1 MKKAALLSIFISSA
15 FWMNSCTI
23 CSCKK
28 VDCPQY
34 DNPSLDQWMKNSSG
48 KEFVFINSSSA
59 KDTFTILPIDVSSGY
74 QANKGCFEGGDG
86 GCNEYFRL
94 STTERIPNGNP
105 KFSLSYDAFTSWESK
120 TEERVN
126 IGVKDLEVVA
136 SAITDTGFI
145 FRSIGIRAFFQPI
158 VTLNGKTFSN
168 VQLIQVD
175 TNIKSAGVYRI
186 YFEKNTGLAAYEEY
200 PSHELWIRQ

>member
-1 MKKAALLSIFISSA
+1 MKKAALLLISISSA
-15 FWMNSCTI
+15 FWFNSCGI

-28 VDCPQY
+28 VDCPPY
-34 DNPSLDQWMKNSSG
+34 NNPSLDQWIKNSLG
-48 KEFVFINSSSA
+48 KEFVFINSA
-59 KDTFTILPIDVSSGY
+59 AVKDTFTIWPIDVSSGY
-74 QANKGCFEGGDG
+74 QANKGCIDGGDR
-86 GCNEYFRL
+86 GCDEHYTV
-94 STTERIPNGNP
+94 STTEIVPNGHP
-105 KFSLSYDAFTSWESK
+105 KFSLSYNSFTSWEGK

-145 FRSIGIRAFFQPI
+145 FRSIGIQAFFKPT
-158 VTLNGKTFSN
+158 VSLNGKTFSN

-175 TNIKSAGVYRI
+175 TSAKTFGVYRI
-186 YFEKNTGLAAYEEY
+186 YFEKNAGLAAYEEY